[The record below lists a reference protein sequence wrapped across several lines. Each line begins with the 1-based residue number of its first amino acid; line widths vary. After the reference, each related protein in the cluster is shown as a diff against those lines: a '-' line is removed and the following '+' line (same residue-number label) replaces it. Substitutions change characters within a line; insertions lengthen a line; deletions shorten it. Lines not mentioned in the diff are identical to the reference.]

1 MDKKGG
7 YQMSEAFNIFW
18 YFVSGLWSMLAVLP
32 FGITTVLCYILGSY
46 CIYFVVKHLLAR
58 NL

>member
-1 MDKKGG
+1 
-7 YQMSEAFNIFW
+7 MSEAFNLFW
-18 YFVSGLWSMLAVLP
+18 YFVSGLWGMLAVLP
-32 FGITTVLCYILGSY
+32 FGITTILCYILGSY